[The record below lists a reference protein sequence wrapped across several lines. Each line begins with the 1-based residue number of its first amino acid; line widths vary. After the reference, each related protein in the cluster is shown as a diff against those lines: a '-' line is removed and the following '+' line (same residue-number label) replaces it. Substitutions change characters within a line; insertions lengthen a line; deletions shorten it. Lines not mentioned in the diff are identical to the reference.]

1 MLDLASAARAIGAR
15 HLGANAQI
23 LRVTT
28 DSRDVRPGDLFIGI
42 HGDRFDGQAFADQAL
57 QAGAAAAMVSDETA
71 VKTPDARLLVV
82 PDCRIALGQLAAW
95 WRAQFDVPL
104 VAITGSNGKTT
115 VKELLASILRQAA
128 GDNGVLA
135 TIGNLN
141 NDIGMPLT
149 LLSLRGS
156 HRYAVIEMG
165 MNHLGE
171 ISYLSRLAK
180 PGLALINNAGT
191 AHIGE
196 LGSIEAIARAKG
208 EIFEGLDKAGVAIIN
223 NDDAHADYWRGLV
236 RGRKVVDFGLD
247 RKAAVSARYE
257 LTDAGSLMT
266 VQMPEGQFVATL
278 NVPGMHNVKNAL
290 AAATVAYAL
299 GIKPQD
305 IATGLGAYQ
314 GVKARLQRKR
324 MPSGAE
330 LIDDTYNANPE
341 SMKAA
346 ISVLASRKGKKFF
359 VMGDMGELGENAEAM
374 HMSIGEFA
382 KRAGVDRL
390 FALGAMSALAV
401 RSFGDPGRHF
411 DSVEDLAHAVSE
423 EAGAGATVLV
433 KGSRF
438 MRMERVVEALGA
450 TGDGTAGNGEKTAKG
465 GA

>member
-1 MLDLASAARAIGAR
+1 MFDLVTAARAIGAR
-15 HLGANAQI
+15 HIGSDAEI

-28 DSRDVRPGDLFIGI
+28 DSRDVRAGDLFIGI
-42 HGDRFDGQAFADQAL
+42 RGDRFDGQAFAGQAL
-57 QAGAAAAMVSDETA
+57 QAGAAAAMVTDATA
-71 VKTPDARLLVV
+71 VNMPDARLLVV
-82 PDCRIALGQLAAW
+82 PDSRIALGQLSAY
-95 WRAQFDVPL
+95 WRSQFEIPL
-104 VAITGSNGKTT
+104 IAITGSNGKTT
-115 VKELLASILRQAA
+115 VKELLASILRKAA
-128 GDNGVLA
+128 GNDSVLA
-135 TIGNLN
+135 TVGNLN

-149 LLSLRGS
+149 LLSLRS
-156 HRYAVIEMG
+156 PHRYAVIEMG

-171 ISYLSRLAK
+171 IAYLSRLAK
-180 PGLALINNAGT
+180 PGVALINNAGT

-208 EIFEGLDKAGVAIIN
+208 EIFEGLDRAGTAVIN
-223 NDDAHADYWRGLV
+223 NDDAQADYWRGLV

-266 VQMPEGQFVATL
+266 VQTPEGQLVATL

-290 AAATVAYAL
+290 AAATVAYVL
-299 GIKPQD
+299 GIDSQAIVD
-305 IATGLGAYQ
+305 GLGAYQ
-314 GVKARLQRKR
+314 GVKGRLQRKR

-330 LIDDTYNANPE
+330 LIDDTYNANQE

-346 ISVLASRKGKKFF
+346 ISVLASRQGRKLF
-359 VMGDMGELGENAEAM
+359 VMGDMGELGENAEAI
-374 HMSIGEFA
+374 HIAIGEFA

-390 FALGAMSALAV
+390 YTLGAMSELAT
-401 RSFGDPGRHF
+401 RSFGDAGRHF
-411 DSVEDLAHAVSE
+411 SSVEALASAVSA

-450 TGDGTAGNGEKTAKG
+450 ISETTAKG
-465 GA
+465 GG